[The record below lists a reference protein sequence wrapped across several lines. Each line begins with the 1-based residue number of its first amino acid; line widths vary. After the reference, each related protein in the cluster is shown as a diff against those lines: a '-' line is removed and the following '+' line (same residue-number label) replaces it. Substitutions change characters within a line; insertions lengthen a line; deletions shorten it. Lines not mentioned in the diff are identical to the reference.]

1 MEYKEKKETLKIR
14 MSTMQRQF
22 SYNQQG
28 YSLIKCMVLRYA
40 LLSIH
45 KNPLSIKECDGNVT
59 KYFTCLKDDV
69 QDNLENIS
77 RELGFR
83 FRDLVL
89 DCIISFS
96 AYNEKDSGFEQAL
109 YLMEELTL
117 EGIKDFVIDGVQN
130 FAYRDNSRTPISLC
144 ELVEKLFN
152 ASSGLVVA
160 DYGCANGDFLVNYA
174 KNNPHNKYLGYE
186 KNYDALLLTKL
197 RLTFLGVDNYIRET
211 NILKDND
218 FMRADLI
225 FSEPPFG
232 MKIGYLYRANYELKQ
247 INTLNLKLSQTAEWV
262 FIDKVLSNLNENGK
276 GVIVVPEGILT
287 NQFDV
292 EQRRYLV
299 EKNLVEAVIKLPN
312 SFFQTTSISTSL
324 IILSNNKPNKNY
336 KFVDASEMFIEEG
349 RTRTLLV
356 DEIIKAYKN
365 DFNVVS
371 LEKIRENNYVLSTN
385 RYKSLKDFKIDNP
398 VKLSELVEDIFRGT
412 QIPADI
418 LKNYSTNEKSSDVYK
433 IVSSGDIVNGMFDTN
448 KLEKIKIQKNYDRY
462 LLKNNDLLIS
472 CKSTKIKTSIVEIDK
487 DEKIIPSGSI
497 IVVRCKTQH
506 LNPVYLKMF
515 FDSNVGIK
523 SLASIQTGTTIIS
536 INPTALGTIDIACL
550 PIERQNKLS
559 NKYLSTLD
567 MLKLEKKKI
576 ETLENKLIT
585 MLDDAMED

>member
-1 MEYKEKKETLKIR
+1 MENKKEMLKFR

-45 KNPLSIKECDGNVT
+45 KEPLSIRECDGNVIA
-59 KYFTCLKDDV
+59 YFSYLRDTV

-77 RELGFR
+77 KELGFQ

-89 DCIISFS
+89 DCIVSFS

-109 YLMEELTL
+109 YIMEELTL
-117 EGIKDFVIDGVQN
+117 DEIKDFIINGVQN
-130 FAYRDNSRTPISLC
+130 FAYRDNCGTPISLC

-152 ASSGLVVA
+152 VKRRSVIA

-174 KNNPHNKYLGYE
+174 KNNPNNKYLGYE
-186 KNYDALLLTKL
+186 INYDAKLLAKI
-197 RLTFLGVDNYIRET
+197 RLTFLNVDNYIQEE
-211 NILKDND
+211 NILKSND
-218 FMRADLI
+218 FMRADFI

-232 MKIGYLYRANYELKQ
+232 MRIGSIFRADYELGQ
-247 INTLNLKLSQTAEWV
+247 INKLNLRLTQTSEWM
-262 FIDKVLSNLNENGK
+262 FIDKILSNLNENGK

-287 NQFDV
+287 NQFDI
-292 EQRRYLV
+292 EQRSFLV
-299 EKNLVEAVIKLPN
+299 EHNLIEAVIKLPT

-324 IILSNNKPNKNY
+324 MILSNNKIDNSF
-336 KFVDASEMFIEEG
+336 KFIDASEMYSEQG

-365 DFNVVS
+365 DSNSVS
-371 LEKIRENNYVLSTN
+371 LEKIRENNYVLSAN
-385 RYKSLKDFKIDNP
+385 RYKSLKDIKIENP
-398 VKLSELVEDIFRGT
+398 VKLAELAEDIFRGT

-418 LKNYSTNEKSSDVYK
+418 LKKYSTSENSDDVYK

-448 KLEKIKIQKNYDRY
+448 TLEKIKIQKNYDRY
-462 LLKNNDLLIS
+462 LLQNNDLLIS
-472 CKSTKIKTSIVEIDK
+472 CKSTKVKTSIVEISK

-497 IVVRCKTQH
+497 IVVRCKTQL

-515 FDSNVGIK
+515 FDSNIGIK
-523 SLASIQTGTTIIS
+523 LLASIQTGTTIIS
-536 INPTALGTIDIACL
+536 INPTALGTIDIACP
-550 PIERQNKLS
+550 PIEKQQELA

-567 MLKLEKKKI
+567 MLKLERKKI
-576 ETLENKLIT
+576 EKLENKLAT
-585 MLDDAMED
+585 MFDDIMED

>member
-1 MEYKEKKETLKIR
+1 MENKKEMLKFR

-45 KNPLSIKECDGNVT
+45 KEPLSIRECDGNVIA
-59 KYFTCLKDDV
+59 YFSYLRDTV

-77 RELGFR
+77 KELGFQ
-83 FRDLVL
+83 FRDIVL
-89 DCIISFS
+89 DCIVSFS

-109 YLMEELTL
+109 YIMEELTL
-117 EGIKDFVIDGVQN
+117 DEIKDFIINGVQN
-130 FAYRDNSRTPISLC
+130 FAYRDNCGTPISLC

-152 ASSGLVVA
+152 VNRRSVIA

-174 KNNPHNKYLGYE
+174 KNNPNNKYLGYE
-186 KNYDALLLTKL
+186 INYDAKLLAKI
-197 RLTFLGVDNYIRET
+197 RLTFLNVDNYIQEE
-211 NILKDND
+211 NILKSND
-218 FMRADLI
+218 FMRADFI

-232 MKIGYLYRANYELKQ
+232 MRIGSIFRADYELGQ
-247 INTLNLKLSQTAEWV
+247 INKLNLRLTQTSEWM
-262 FIDKVLSNLNENGK
+262 FIDKILSNLNENGK

-287 NQFDV
+287 NQFDI
-292 EQRRYLV
+292 EQRSFLV
-299 EKNLVEAVIKLPN
+299 EHNLIEAVIKLPT

-324 IILSNNKPNKNY
+324 MILSNNKIDNSF
-336 KFVDASEMFIEEG
+336 KFIDASEMYSEQG

-365 DFNVVS
+365 DSNSVS
-371 LEKIRENNYVLSTN
+371 LEKIRENDYVLSAN
-385 RYKSLKDFKIDNP
+385 RYKSLKDIKIENP
-398 VKLSELVEDIFRGT
+398 VKLAELAEDIFRGT

-418 LKNYSTNEKSSDVYK
+418 LKKYSTSENSDDVYK

-448 KLEKIKIQKNYDRY
+448 TLEKIKIQKNYDRY
-462 LLKNNDLLIS
+462 LLQNNDLLIS
-472 CKSTKIKTSIVEIDK
+472 CKSTKVKTSIVEISK

-497 IVVRCKTQH
+497 IVVRCKTQL

-515 FDSNVGIK
+515 LDSNIGIK
-523 SLASIQTGTTIIS
+523 LLASIQTGTTIIS
-536 INPTALGTIDIACL
+536 INPTALGTIDIACP
-550 PIERQNKLS
+550 PIEKQQELA

-567 MLKLEKKKI
+567 MLKLERKKI
-576 ETLENKLIT
+576 EKLENKLAT
-585 MLDDAMED
+585 MFDDIMED

>member
-1 MEYKEKKETLKIR
+1 MENKKEMLKFR

-45 KNPLSIKECDGNVT
+45 KEPLSIRECDGNVIA
-59 KYFTCLKDDV
+59 YFSYLRDTV

-77 RELGFR
+77 KELGFQ
-83 FRDLVL
+83 FRDLAL
-89 DCIISFS
+89 DCIVSFS

-109 YLMEELTL
+109 YIMEELTL
-117 EGIKDFVIDGVQN
+117 DEIKDFIINGVQN
-130 FAYRDNSRTPISLC
+130 FAYRDNCGTPISLC

-152 ASSGLVVA
+152 VKRRSVIA

-174 KNNPHNKYLGYE
+174 KNNPNNKYLGYE
-186 KNYDALLLTKL
+186 INYDAKLLAKI
-197 RLTFLGVDNYIRET
+197 RLTFLNVDNYIQEE
-211 NILKDND
+211 NILKSND
-218 FMRADLI
+218 FMRADFI

-232 MKIGYLYRANYELKQ
+232 MRIGSIFRADYELGQ
-247 INTLNLKLSQTAEWV
+247 INKLNLRLTQTSEWM
-262 FIDKVLSNLNENGK
+262 FIDKILSNLNENGK

-287 NQFDV
+287 NQFDI
-292 EQRRYLV
+292 EQRSFLV
-299 EKNLVEAVIKLPN
+299 EHNLIEAVIKLPT

-324 IILSNNKPNKNY
+324 MILSNNKIDNSF
-336 KFVDASEMFIEEG
+336 KFIDASEMYSEQG

-365 DFNVVS
+365 DSNSVS
-371 LEKIRENNYVLSTN
+371 LEKIRENNYVLSAN
-385 RYKSLKDFKIDNP
+385 RYKSLKDIKIENP
-398 VKLSELVEDIFRGT
+398 VKLAELAEDIFRGT

-418 LKNYSTNEKSSDVYK
+418 LKKYSTSENSDDVYK

-448 KLEKIKIQKNYDRY
+448 TLEKIKIQKNYDRY
-462 LLKNNDLLIS
+462 LLQNNDLLIS
-472 CKSTKIKTSIVEIDK
+472 CKSTKVKTSIVEISK

-497 IVVRCKTQH
+497 IVVRCKTQL

-515 FDSNVGIK
+515 FDSNIGIK
-523 SLASIQTGTTIIS
+523 LLASIQTGTTIIS
-536 INPTALGTIDIACL
+536 INPTALGTIDIACP
-550 PIERQNKLS
+550 PIEKQQELA

-567 MLKLEKKKI
+567 MLKLERKKI
-576 ETLENKLIT
+576 EKLENKLAT
-585 MLDDAMED
+585 MFDDIMED

>member
-1 MEYKEKKETLKIR
+1 MENKKEMLKFR

-45 KNPLSIKECDGNVT
+45 KEPLSIRECDGNVIA
-59 KYFTCLKDDV
+59 YFSYLRDTV

-77 RELGFR
+77 KELGFQ
-83 FRDLVL
+83 FRDIVL
-89 DCIISFS
+89 DCIVSFS

-109 YLMEELTL
+109 YIMEELTL
-117 EGIKDFVIDGVQN
+117 DEIKDFIINGVQN
-130 FAYRDNSRTPISLC
+130 FAYRDNCGTPISLC

-152 ASSGLVVA
+152 VKRRSVIA

-174 KNNPHNKYLGYE
+174 KNNPNNKYLGYE
-186 KNYDALLLTKL
+186 INYDAKLLAKI
-197 RLTFLGVDNYIRET
+197 RLTFLNVDNYIQEE
-211 NILKDND
+211 NILKSND
-218 FMRADLI
+218 FMRADFI

-232 MKIGYLYRANYELKQ
+232 MRIGSIFRADYELGQ
-247 INTLNLKLSQTAEWV
+247 INKLNLRLTQTSEWM
-262 FIDKVLSNLNENGK
+262 FIDKILSNLNENGK

-287 NQFDV
+287 NQFDI
-292 EQRRYLV
+292 EQRSFLV
-299 EKNLVEAVIKLPN
+299 EHNLIEAVIKLPT

-324 IILSNNKPNKNY
+324 MILSNNKIDNSF
-336 KFVDASEMFIEEG
+336 KFIDASEMYSEQG

-365 DFNVVS
+365 DSNSVS
-371 LEKIRENNYVLSTN
+371 LEKIRENNYVLSAN
-385 RYKSLKDFKIDNP
+385 RYKSLKDIKIENP
-398 VKLSELVEDIFRGT
+398 VKLAELAEDIFRGT

-418 LKNYSTNEKSSDVYK
+418 LKKYSTSENSDDVYK

-448 KLEKIKIQKNYDRY
+448 TLEKIKIQKNYDRY
-462 LLKNNDLLIS
+462 LLQNNDLLIS
-472 CKSTKIKTSIVEIDK
+472 CKSTKVKTSIVEISK

-497 IVVRCKTQH
+497 IVVRCKTQL

-515 FDSNVGIK
+515 FDSNIGIK
-523 SLASIQTGTTIIS
+523 LLASIQTGTTIIS
-536 INPTALGTIDIACL
+536 INPTALGTIDIACP
-550 PIERQNKLS
+550 PIEKQQELA

-567 MLKLEKKKI
+567 MLKLERKKI
-576 ETLENKLIT
+576 EKLENKLAT
-585 MLDDAMED
+585 MFDDIMED

>member
-1 MEYKEKKETLKIR
+1 MENKKEMLKFR

-45 KNPLSIKECDGNVT
+45 KEPLSIRECEGNVIA
-59 KYFTCLKDDV
+59 YFSYLRDTV

-77 RELGFR
+77 KELGFQ
-83 FRDLVL
+83 FRDLAL
-89 DCIISFS
+89 DCIVSFS

-109 YLMEELTL
+109 YIMEELTL
-117 EGIKDFVIDGVQN
+117 DEIKDFIINGVQN
-130 FAYRDNSRTPISLC
+130 FAYRDNCGTPISLC

-152 ASSGLVVA
+152 VKRRSVIA

-174 KNNPHNKYLGYE
+174 KNNPNNKYLGYE
-186 KNYDALLLTKL
+186 INYDAKLLAKI
-197 RLTFLGVDNYIRET
+197 RLTFLNVDNYIQEE
-211 NILKDND
+211 NILKSND
-218 FMRADLI
+218 FMRADFI

-232 MKIGYLYRANYELKQ
+232 MRIGSIFRADYELGQ
-247 INTLNLKLSQTAEWV
+247 INKLNLRLTQTSEWM
-262 FIDKVLSNLNENGK
+262 FIDKILSNLNENGK

-287 NQFDV
+287 NQFDI
-292 EQRRYLV
+292 EQRSFLV
-299 EKNLVEAVIKLPN
+299 EHNLIEAVIKLPT

-324 IILSNNKPNKNY
+324 MILSNNKIDNSF
-336 KFVDASEMFIEEG
+336 KFIDASEMYSEQG

-365 DFNVVS
+365 DSNSVS
-371 LEKIRENNYVLSTN
+371 LEKIRENNYVLSAN
-385 RYKSLKDFKIDNP
+385 RYKSLKDIKIENP
-398 VKLSELVEDIFRGT
+398 VKLAELAEDIFRGT

-418 LKNYSTNEKSSDVYK
+418 LKKYSTSENSDDVYK

-448 KLEKIKIQKNYDRY
+448 TLEKIKIQKNYDRY
-462 LLKNNDLLIS
+462 LLQNNDLLIS
-472 CKSTKIKTSIVEIDK
+472 CKSTKVKTSIVEISK

-497 IVVRCKTQH
+497 IVVRCKTQL

-515 FDSNVGIK
+515 LDSNIGIK
-523 SLASIQTGTTIIS
+523 LLASIQTGTTIIS
-536 INPTALGTIDIACL
+536 INPTALGTIDIACP
-550 PIERQNKLS
+550 PIEKQQELA

-567 MLKLEKKKI
+567 MLKLERKKI
-576 ETLENKLIT
+576 EKLENKLAT
-585 MLDDAMED
+585 MFDDIMED